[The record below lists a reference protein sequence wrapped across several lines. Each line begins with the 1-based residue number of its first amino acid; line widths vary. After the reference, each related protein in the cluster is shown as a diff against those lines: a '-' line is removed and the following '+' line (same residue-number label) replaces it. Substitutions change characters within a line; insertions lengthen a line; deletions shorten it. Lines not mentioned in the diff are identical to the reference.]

1 MNSGGKTDQTSN
13 IYCSNLQFAKID
25 EQGIEMKHLFTASV
39 IALAVLAPA
48 SLPAQAARTSIS
60 FAMVVSTGAK
70 TCLPKATAHVIDAS
84 LGPVEELTV
93 VVSGLP
99 PNTDFD
105 FFSIQVP
112 NAPFGL
118 AWYNGDI
125 ETDGRGIGVG
135 HFTARYNVETF
146 IVSPGAVPAPQVFT
160 KPPFPDANQGVK
172 VGPVQL
178 YHLGLWFNSPAD
190 AAKAGCANTVTP
202 FNGEHNA
209 GIQVLNTSSFQT

>member
-1 MNSGGKTDQTSN
+1 
-13 IYCSNLQFAKID
+13 
-25 EQGIEMKHLFTASV
+25 MKRFLAPSA
-39 IALAVLAPA
+39 IALAALASA
-48 SLPAQAARTSIS
+48 LQPAQAAKTSIS
-60 FAMVVSTGAK
+60 FEMVPSAGAK
-70 TCLPKATAHVIDAS
+70 TCLPKAIAHVVDAT

-93 VVSGLP
+93 VASGLP

-125 ETDGRGIGVG
+125 ETDSRGVGVG
-135 HFTARYNVETF
+135 HFVARYSVETF
-146 IVSPGAVPAPQVFT
+146 IVSPGAVPAPQVF
-160 KPPFPDANQGVK
+160 KKQPFPDAAQGVQ

-178 YHLGLWFNSPAD
+178 YHLGLWFNAPAD
-190 AAKAGCANTVTP
+190 AAKAGCPNTETP

-209 GIQVLNTSSFQT
+209 GIQVLNTGSFPDLRGPLINLKN

>member
-1 MNSGGKTDQTSN
+1 MKRFFATS
-13 IYCSNLQFAKID
+13 S
-25 EQGIEMKHLFTASV
+25 
-39 IALAVLAPA
+39 IALAVLVSA
-48 SLPAQAARTSIS
+48 SQPVQAAKTSIS
-60 FAMVVSTGAK
+60 FPMIVSAGAR
-70 TCLPKATAHVIDAS
+70 TCLPNAVGHVIDAS
-84 LGPVEELTV
+84 LGPTEELTV

-99 PNTDFD
+99 ANTDFD

-135 HFTARYNVETF
+135 HFVARYNVETF

-160 KPPFPDANQGVK
+160 KQPFPDAKQGVK

-178 YHLGLWFNSPAD
+178 YHLGLWFNSPDD
-190 AAKAGCANTVTP
+190 AEKAGCANTVTP
-202 FNGEHNA
+202 FNGTHNA
-209 GIQVLNTSSFQT
+209 GIQVLNTGTFPDLKGPLFNLK

>member
-1 MNSGGKTDQTSN
+1 MK
-13 IYCSNLQFAKID
+13 CSFSLSA
-25 EQGIEMKHLFTASV
+25 T
-39 IALAVLAPA
+39 ALAVLAASA
-48 SLPAQAARTSIS
+48 SLPAQAAKTSIS
-60 FAMVVSTGAK
+60 FEMVVSAGAK
-70 TCLPKATAHVIDAS
+70 TCLPKAIAHVVDAT

-93 VVSGLP
+93 VASGLP
-99 PNTDFD
+99 ANTDFD

-125 ETDGRGIGVG
+125 QTDSRGVGVG
-135 HFTARYNVETF
+135 HFVARYSNETF
-146 IVSPGAVPAPQVFT
+146 IVSPGVAPAPQEFT
-160 KPPFPDANQGVK
+160 KPPFPDAKQGVK
-172 VGPVQL
+172 VGPVQI

-209 GIQVLNTSSFQT
+209 GVQVLNTGNFPDLKGPLIDLQPGS

>member
-1 MNSGGKTDQTSN
+1 MKRFLTTS
-13 IYCSNLQFAKID
+13 A
-25 EQGIEMKHLFTASV
+25 
-39 IALAVLAPA
+39 IALAVLASA
-48 SLPAQAARTSIS
+48 SLPAQAAKTSIS
-60 FAMVVSTGAK
+60 FPMVPSAGAK
-70 TCLPKATAHVIDAS
+70 TCLPKAIAHVVDAS

-93 VVSGLP
+93 VASGLP

-125 ETDGRGIGVG
+125 ETDSRGIGVG
-135 HFTARYNVETF
+135 HFVARYSIETF

-160 KPPFPDANQGVK
+160 KQPFPDAAQGVK
-172 VGPVQL
+172 VGPIQL

-209 GIQVLNTSSFQT
+209 GIQVLNTGTFPDLKGPLINLQ

>member
-1 MNSGGKTDQTSN
+1 MK
-13 IYCSNLQFAKID
+13 CSFSLSA
-25 EQGIEMKHLFTASV
+25 T
-39 IALAVLAPA
+39 ALAVLAASA
-48 SLPAQAARTSIS
+48 SLPAQAAKTSIS
-60 FAMVVSTGAK
+60 FEMVVSAGAK
-70 TCLPKATAHVIDAS
+70 TCLPKAIAHVVDAT

-93 VVSGLP
+93 VASGLP
-99 PNTDFD
+99 ANTDFD

-125 ETDGRGIGVG
+125 QTDSRGVGVG
-135 HFTARYNVETF
+135 HFVARYSNETF
-146 IVSPGAVPAPQVFT
+146 IVSPGVAPAPQEFT
-160 KPPFPDANQGVK
+160 KPPFPDAKQGVK
-172 VGPVQL
+172 VSPVQI

-209 GIQVLNTSSFQT
+209 GVQVLNTGNFPDLKGPLIDLQPGS

>member
-1 MNSGGKTDQTSN
+1 MNRSFSV
-13 IYCSNLQFAKID
+13 SAVALA
-25 EQGIEMKHLFTASV
+25 LLASV
-39 IALAVLAPA
+39 A
-48 SLPAQAARTSIS
+48 SSTAQAAKSSIS
-60 FAMVVSTGAK
+60 FPMVVSTGAK
-70 TCLPKATAHVIDAS
+70 TCLPKAAARVIDAS

-99 PNTDFD
+99 PDTDFD

-125 ETDGRGIGVG
+125 ETDSRGIGVG

-146 IVSPGAVPAPQVFT
+146 IVSPGVAPAPQVFT
-160 KPPFPDANQGVK
+160 KPPFPDAQQGVK

-190 AAKAGCANTVTP
+190 AAKAGCPNTVTP

-209 GIQVLNTSSFQT
+209 GIQVLNTGTFPDLKGPLFNLK

>member
-1 MNSGGKTDQTSN
+1 MKRFFTTS
-13 IYCSNLQFAKID
+13 S
-25 EQGIEMKHLFTASV
+25 
-39 IALAVLAPA
+39 IALVMLVSAFQHV
-48 SLPAQAARTSIS
+48 QAARTSIT
-60 FAMVVSTGAK
+60 FPMVVSAGAK
-70 TCLPKATAHVIDAS
+70 TCLPKATGRVIDAS
-84 LGPVEELTV
+84 RGPVEELTV
-93 VVSGLP
+93 LVSGLP

-125 ETDGRGIGVG
+125 ETDGRGVGVG
-135 HFTARYNVETF
+135 HFVARYNVETF
-146 IVSPGAVPAPQVFT
+146 IVSPGVAPAPQVFT
-160 KPPFPDANQGVK
+160 KRPFPDAKQGVK

-190 AAKAGCANTVTP
+190 AKKAGCADTVTP

-209 GIQVLNTSSFQT
+209 GIQVLNTGTFPDLKGPLFNLK

>member
-1 MNSGGKTDQTSN
+1 MKRFFATS
-13 IYCSNLQFAKID
+13 A
-25 EQGIEMKHLFTASV
+25 
-39 IALAVLAPA
+39 IAIAVLASA
-48 SLPAQAARTSIS
+48 SLPAQATKTSIS
-60 FAMVVSTGAK
+60 FPMVVSAGAK
-70 TCLPKATAHVIDAS
+70 TCLPKATAHVLDAS

-125 ETDGRGIGVG
+125 ETDSRGIGVG
-135 HFTARYNVETF
+135 HFVARYSIETF

-160 KPPFPDANQGVK
+160 KQPFPDAAQGVK

-178 YHLGLWFNSPAD
+178 YHLGLWFNSPTD
-190 AAKAGCANTVTP
+190 AAKAGCPNTVTP
-202 FNGEHNA
+202 FNGEHDA
-209 GIQVLNTSSFQT
+209 GIQVLNTGTFPDLKGPLINLK

>member
-1 MNSGGKTDQTSN
+1 MKRFFATS
-13 IYCSNLQFAKID
+13 A
-25 EQGIEMKHLFTASV
+25 
-39 IALAVLAPA
+39 IAIAVLASA
-48 SLPAQAARTSIS
+48 SLPAQATKTSIS
-60 FAMVVSTGAK
+60 FPMVVSAGAK
-70 TCLPKATAHVIDAS
+70 TCLPKATAHVLDAS

-99 PNTDFD
+99 ANTDFD

-125 ETDGRGIGVG
+125 ETDSRGIGVG
-135 HFTARYNVETF
+135 HFVARYSIETF

-160 KPPFPDANQGVK
+160 KQPFPDAAQGVK

-178 YHLGLWFNSPAD
+178 YHLGLWFNSPTD
-190 AAKAGCANTVTP
+190 AAKAGCPNTVTP
-202 FNGEHNA
+202 FNGEHDA
-209 GIQVLNTSSFQT
+209 GIQVLNTGTFPDLKGPLINLK